1 MNIILLKHGKK
12 YTAQDVNQQAVSL
25 RKYTDYPI
33 YCFTEDPENVI
44 IDCIPIPNK
53 PKLAKWW
60 NKLHAFRPG
69 FGDSFIHGSR
79 CVMFDLDIDIISSP
93 FPSLENIN
101 WDVPHFVCDYWKE
114 DKYWETHAYETMLN
128 SSIMTW
134 TVGKNT
140 NYWDIFAKNIDY
152 NTRKYKGMDRYI
164 WDQKLEHGTFENEI
178 HDTIIL

>member
-60 NKLHAFRPG
+60 NKLHAFRQ
-69 FGDSFIHGSR
+69 
-79 CVMFDLDIDIISSP
+79 DLEIVLYMVLGASCLISISILLVLL
-93 FPSLENIN
+93 SL
-101 WDVPHFVCDYWKE
+101 H
-114 DKYWETHAYETMLN
+114 
-128 SSIMTW
+128 
-134 TVGKNT
+134 
-140 NYWDIFAKNIDY
+140 
-152 NTRKYKGMDRYI
+152 
-164 WDQKLEHGTFENEI
+164 
-178 HDTIIL
+178 

>member
-79 CVMFDLDIDIISSP
+79 CVMFDLDIDII
-93 FPSLENIN
+93 
-101 WDVPHFVCDYWKE
+101 
-114 DKYWETHAYETMLN
+114 
-128 SSIMTW
+128 
-134 TVGKNT
+134 
-140 NYWDIFAKNIDY
+140 
-152 NTRKYKGMDRYI
+152 
-164 WDQKLEHGTFENEI
+164 
-178 HDTIIL
+178 